1 MRWFWQKKNDRD
13 KEGGESDRVRV
24 FDFGTEQIIT
34 MPAAELAPGMVK
46 ARLEGIEGEVW
57 IDSSHLKKN
66 VFQHPPFDEEVRN
79 HLREIKSALD
89 EVYPMSLE
97 QWEDGFRRDRTPERE
112 IAYWLHLAQT
122 YSRLT
127 ASNAGLGGTLE
138 RRQAIFKVL
147 VGCGVGPREQVL
159 AVADR
164 GSLTREEAER
174 VVAAFYGDGSH
185 RSEHF

>member
-66 VFQHPPFDEEVRN
+66 VFQHPPFDEEVRD
-79 HLREIKSALD
+79 HLHEIKSALN

-97 QWEDGFRRDRTPERE
+97 QWEDGFRRDRTP
-112 IAYWLHLAQT
+112 
-122 YSRLT
+122 
-127 ASNAGLGGTLE
+127 
-138 RRQAIFKVL
+138 
-147 VGCGVGPREQVL
+147 
-159 AVADR
+159 
-164 GSLTREEAER
+164 
-174 VVAAFYGDGSH
+174 AAF
-185 RSEHF
+185 